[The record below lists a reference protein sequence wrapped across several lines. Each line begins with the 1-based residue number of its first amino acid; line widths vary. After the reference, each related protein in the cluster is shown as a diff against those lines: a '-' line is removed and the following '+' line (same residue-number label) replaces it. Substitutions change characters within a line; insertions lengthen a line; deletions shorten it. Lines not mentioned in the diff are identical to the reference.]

1 MASPHPIVG
10 QTLGHYRIL
19 ERIGQGGMGVVYR
32 ARDER
37 LDRDVAL
44 KVLPAG
50 ALAGESAR
58 RLFRKEALALAKL
71 NHPNIAAVYDFDSQ
85 DGVDFLAMEYISGQ
99 SLAERLRAGSL
110 GEKEIGMLGGQIAG
124 ALEEAHEQGII
135 HRDLKPGNVMVTPKG
150 QVKVLDFGLAKLLRP
165 QGDAEV
171 TQSFA
176 ETQGVAG
183 TLPYMAPEQL
193 RGETADARTDIYSL
207 GCALYEI
214 ATGRQPFQGDSPPQ
228 LTDAI
233 LHLQPVTPRA
243 LNPRISPALEHIIVK
258 CLEKEAENRYQSA
271 KEVAVDLRRMSTPSA
286 VTHAIAP
293 RPAAEVWRRYALP
306 VVAVLVLLLAGVA
319 IGFNVGG
326 WRTRMLGHHGS
337 TQIHSLAV
345 LPLENISSDASQDY
359 FSEGM
364 TEELTNELASLR
376 SIDVIARNSS
386 NRYRKSPESQRQIAS
401 ALNVDALVSGSVRR
415 SGDQVRIAVELID
428 GTTEKVLW
436 SKSYDRKANDVLG
449 LQREVARTIAN
460 EIHLSLTPVEKL
472 RLASPMT
479 QNQQAYEAFLRAQ
492 YHLESALHSH
502 ADADAAIAQAE
513 QAISFDPNFAEAH
526 VALAAGS
533 AAEIFAWAGGK
544 EFDEKAFVALGR
556 ALALNPNLASAYVVR
571 GRLYYNRLHNFDI
584 ASAIS
589 DYRRAVAL
597 NPNLAD
603 AHQQLGS
610 EFTHFGLHD
619 MAMEEYRTTLRLD
632 PQNDGA
638 KMRLGRALWQSG
650 RFAEALEQYERYNVA
665 GFEKAL
671 TLAYLGRRQQAWE
684 TVDGIAQRLG
694 DARRGTVADRE
705 DIAAVRAFLYAT
717 EGRPTQAEQQFKITA
732 SLGKDDDHF
741 HHAAFILA
749 AASAEMGKGH
759 EAVDWLKIVADG
771 GMPNYPLFHDNPS
784 MLKLRG
790 NPEYELFMSELKVR
804 WDHLAATL

>member
-1 MASPHPIVG
+1 MTSPHPSIG

-58 RLFRKEALALAKL
+58 RLFRKEGLALAKL

-85 DGVDFLAMEYISGQ
+85 DGVDFLALEYIPGE
-99 SLAERLRAGSL
+99 SLAARLRAGSL
-110 GEKEIGMLGGQIAG
+110 GEKEIGTLGGQIAG

-150 QVKVLDFGLAKLLRP
+150 QAKVLDFGLAKLLRS

-171 TQSFA
+171 TQSFT
-176 ETQGVAG
+176 ETHGVAG

-207 GCALYEI
+207 GCVLYEM
-214 ATGRQPFQGDSPPQ
+214 ATGQRPFQGDSAPQ

-233 LHLQPVTPRA
+233 LHRPPVTPRA
-243 LNPRISPALEHIIVK
+243 VNVRISPALEHIIVK

-271 KEVAVDLRRMSTPSA
+271 KEVTVDLRRMSTPSA
-286 VTHAIAP
+286 VTAAIAP
-293 RPAAEVWRRYALP
+293 RPAAEGWRRYALP
-306 VVAVLVLLLAGVA
+306 VVAVLVLLLAGVTIA
-319 IGFNVGG
+319 LNVGG
-326 WRTRMLGHHGS
+326 WRTRILGRDES

-345 LPLENISSDASQDY
+345 LPLENISGDASQDY

-376 SIDVIARNSS
+376 SIDVIARNSA
-386 NRYRKSPESQRQIAS
+386 NRYRKSPKTQREIAGE
-401 ALNVDALVSGSVRR
+401 LNVDALVGGSVRR
-415 SGDQVRIAVELID
+415 SGEQVRIAVELIE

-460 EIHLSLTPVEKL
+460 EIHLTLTPVEKL

-479 QNQQAYEAFLRAQ
+479 QNQQAYEAFLRAK
-492 YHLESALHSH
+492 YHLESALHSR
-502 ADADAAIAQAE
+502 ADTDAAIAQAE

-533 AAEIFAWAGGK
+533 AIRIFAWAGGK

-571 GRLYYNRLHNFDI
+571 GNLYYNRLHNFDI
-584 ASAIS
+584 ASAVA
-589 DYRRAVAL
+589 DYRRALAL

-603 AHQQLGS
+603 AHQHLGS
-610 EFTHFGLHD
+610 ELTHFGLHD
-619 MAMEEYRTTLRLD
+619 KAIEEFRTTLRLD

-650 RFAEALEQYERYNVA
+650 RFAEALEHYERHNFA

-684 TVDGIAQRLG
+684 TVEEITQRLG
-694 DARRGTVADRE
+694 DARRGTFADRE

-717 EGRPTQAEQQFKITA
+717 EGRPTQAEQQVKISA

-741 HHAAFILA
+741 HHAGFILA
-749 AASAEMGKGH
+749 AACAEMGKAH
-759 EAVDWLKIVADG
+759 EAVAWLKIVADG

-790 NPEYELFMSELKVR
+790 NPQYEQFIAELKVR
-804 WDHLAATL
+804 WDHLAPTL